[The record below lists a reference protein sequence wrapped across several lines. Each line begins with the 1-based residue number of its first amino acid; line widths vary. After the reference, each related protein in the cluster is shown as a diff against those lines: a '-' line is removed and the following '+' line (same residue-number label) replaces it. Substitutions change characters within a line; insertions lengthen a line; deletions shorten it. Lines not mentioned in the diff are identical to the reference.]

1 MACRQ
6 ASLRQYA
13 LLLALAPFL
22 AFPFQ
27 AAKAASVFDG
37 STFCFGAG
45 LRAIPINQCQANP
58 AGGQSE
64 LSRDRKTAEDLYNA
78 TSADAQ
84 TFERAIT
91 VPDTRKEVERVFKRK
106 LSDEQLQAMAVQARA
121 EADYWKRYLEGLEKA
136 TETERRIPGEPP
148 PVTPPEPIEN
158 PAAVLPP
165 QSTSTSVSI
174 AIPDRWRILDA
185 LGRQENVLDP
195 YNSNTLKADKP
206 IFGEDWF
213 FNVGAISDTLY
224 EPSRIPTPVSAVAA
238 TGPGSNNTFGRY
250 SQTFFSQTELVTLSL
265 IQGNTAFKPPDL
277 ELRLTPAFNFNHTS
291 VGELGVININP
302 EKGTVRNDKFASLQE
317 AFVDY
322 HLRNVSE
329 YYDFDSLRVG
339 IQPFN
344 VDFRGFLFQDDQFGI
359 RLFGNRDDNRWQ
371 YNLAYFRLLDKDTNS
386 GLNDLGEML
395 RKNNVFVANLY
406 RQDFPVPGFT
416 SQIAYVLNVD
426 DEANTIHFDKNG
438 FLVIPAQIGDN
449 RGYNY
454 NVNYLGLNG
463 DGHFGRLNLTTSGY
477 WAVGHLSHNQFSPVP
492 NNDGAHI
499 NAFFAAAE
507 PSIDFDYVRLRFSG
521 LFQSGDGNPQGG
533 HATGF
538 DSIFENPQFAG
549 SDASY
554 FIRQSL
560 PYIGGGIVG
569 LNQPN
574 GVLADLRSSKLE
586 GQSNFINSGLI
597 LAGIGTDTDILP
609 ELRLS
614 TNFNYLRAAYT
625 QPLQF
630 LRHQGN
636 ITNNLGY
643 DLSVSFIYRPLDTQN
658 IVFRVSG
665 AALIPANGL
674 RSIYQTNPGLFS
686 GPSFLYAA
694 MVNMIVTY

>member
-1 MACRQ
+1 MASRLET
-6 ASLRQYA
+6 LRQCA
-13 LLLALAPFL
+13 LLLALAALLGMPASL
-22 AFPFQ
+22 ALSAEP
-27 AAKAASVFDG
+27 KDEPS
-37 STFCFGAG
+37 
-45 LRAIPINQCQANP
+45 REN
-58 AGGQSE
+58 E
-64 LSRDRKTAEDLYNA
+64 LSSYRKTAEDLYKA
-78 TSADAQ
+78 TLSDAH
-84 TFERAIT
+84 TFERALADPE
-91 VPDTRKEVERVFKRK
+91 VRKEVERVFRRK
-106 LSDEQLQAMAVQARA
+106 LSDQQLHGMAFQAKL
-121 EADYWKRYLEGLEKA
+121 EAGYWSRYLEGLDRIGQM
-136 TETERRIPGEPP
+136 ERRIPGLPP
-148 PVTPPEPIEN
+148 PPEPVEPIEN

-165 QSTSTSVSI
+165 QAVTPSVSV

-185 LGRQENVLDP
+185 LGRPENVFDP
-195 YNSNTLKADKP
+195 YNTNTLKADKP
-206 IFGEDWF
+206 IFGGDWF
-213 FNVGAISDTLY
+213 FNFGAISDTLY
-224 EPSRIPTPVSAVAA
+224 EPSRIPTPVSAIASA
-238 TGPGSNNTFGRY
+238 RPGSNNTFGRY
-250 SQTFFSQTELVTLSL
+250 GQSFFSQQEIVTLSL
-265 IQGNTAFKPPDL
+265 IEGNTAFKPPDF
-277 ELRLTPAFNFNHTS
+277 ELRLTPVFNFNHTS

-302 EKGTVRNDKFASLQE
+302 QAGTVRNDKFASLQE

-344 VDFRGFLFQDDQFGI
+344 ADFRGFLFQDSQFGI
-359 RLFGNRDDNRWQ
+359 RLFGDRDANRWQ

-386 GLNDLGEML
+386 GLNDLGETF
-395 RKNNVFVANLY
+395 RKDNVLVANLY

-416 SQIAYVLNVD
+416 SQIVDVLNIN
-426 DEANTIHFDKNG
+426 DEANVIHYDTNG
-438 FLVIPAQIGDN
+438 FLVIPAQIGDD

-454 NVNYLGLNG
+454 NVNYLGING
-463 DGHFGRLNLTTSGY
+463 DGHFGRFNLTASGY

-507 PSIDFDYVRLRFSG
+507 PSIDFDFVRVRLSG
-521 LFQSGDGNPQGG
+521 LFQSGDSNPQGG

-538 DSIFENPQFAG
+538 DAVFENPQFAG

-609 ELRLS
+609 ELRMS
-614 TNFNYLRAAYT
+614 TNANYLRAAYT
-625 QPLQF
+625 QPLEF
-630 LRHQGN
+630 LRHQAN
-636 ITNNLGY
+636 IPNNLGY
-643 DLSVSFIYRPLDTQN
+643 DLSVAFTYRPLDTQN
-658 IVFRVSG
+658 IIFRVSG

-674 RSIYQTNPGLFS
+674 KAIYQTNPGLFS
-686 GPSFLYAA
+686 GPNFLYAA
-694 MVNMIVTY
+694 MINMILTY

>member
-6 ASLRQYA
+6 ESLRQCA
-13 LLLALAPFL
+13 LLLALALLFVLP
-22 AFPFQ
+22 
-27 AAKAASVFDG
+27 ASVTLSAEPKDEP
-37 STFCFGAG
+37 S
-45 LRAIPINQCQANP
+45 RED
-58 AGGQSE
+58 E
-64 LSRDRKTAEDLYNA
+64 LSRYRKTAQDLYNA
-78 TSADAQ
+78 TSSDAH
-84 TFERAIT
+84 TFERAIADPE
-91 VPDTRKEVERVFKRK
+91 VRREVERVFKRK
-106 LSDEQLQAMAVQARA
+106 LSDEQLQGMALQAKA
-121 EADYWKRYLEGLEKA
+121 EADYWSRYLQGLERVGEA
-136 TETERRIPGEPP
+136 ERRIPGQPP
-148 PVTPPEPIEN
+148 PPEAVEPIEN
-158 PAAVLPP
+158 PAAILPP
-165 QSTSTSVSI
+165 QAVSPSVSV

-185 LGRQENVLDP
+185 LGRPENVFDP
-195 YNSNTLKADKP
+195 YNTNTLKADKP

-213 FNVGAISDTLY
+213 FNFGAISDTLY
-224 EPSRIPTPVSAVAA
+224 EPSRVPTPVSAIAA
-238 TGPGSNNTFGRY
+238 ARPGSNNTFGRY
-250 SQTFFSQTELVTLSL
+250 GQSFFSQQEIVTLSL
-265 IQGNTAFKPPDL
+265 IEGNTAFKPPDF
-277 ELRLTPAFNFNHTS
+277 ELRVTPVFNFNHTS

-302 EKGTVRNDKFASLQE
+302 QAGTVRNDKFASLQE

-344 VDFRGFLFQDDQFGI
+344 VDFRGFLFQDNQFGI
-359 RLFGNRDDNRWQ
+359 RLFGDRDANRWQ
-371 YNLAYFRLLDKDTNS
+371 YNLAFFRLLDKDTNS

-395 RKNNVFVANLY
+395 RKDNVFVANLY

-416 SQIAYVLNVD
+416 SQIAYILNVD
-426 DEANTIHFDKNG
+426 DEANTIHYDKNG
-438 FLVIPAQIGDN
+438 FLVIPAQIGDG

-454 NVNYLGLNG
+454 NVNYLGING
-463 DGHFGRLNLTTSGY
+463 DGHFGRLNLTTSSY
-477 WAVGHLSHNQFSPVP
+477 WAFGHLTHNQFSPVP
-492 NNDGAHI
+492 NNNGAHI

-507 PSIDFDYVRLRFSG
+507 PSIDFDYVRVRLSG
-521 LFQSGDGNPQGG
+521 LFQSGDSNPQGG

-574 GVLADLRSSKLE
+574 GVLADVRSSKLE

-609 ELRLS
+609 ELRMS
-614 TNFNYLRAAYT
+614 TNVNYLRAAYT
-625 QPLQF
+625 QPLEF
-630 LRHQGN
+630 LRHQAN
-636 ITNNLGY
+636 IPNNLGY
-643 DLSVSFIYRPLDTQN
+643 DLSVAFTYRPLDTQN
-658 IVFRVSG
+658 IIFRVSG

-674 RSIYQTNPGLFS
+674 KAIYQTNPGLFS

-694 MVNMIVTY
+694 MINMIVTY

>member
-6 ASLRQYA
+6 DRLRRCA
-13 LLLALAPFL
+13 LLLALVPLFALPL
-22 AFPFQ
+22 E
-27 AAKAASVFDG
+27 AAEATESKEG
-37 STFCFGAG
+37 
-45 LRAIPINQCQANP
+45 P
-58 AGGQSE
+58 AEESE
-64 LSRDRKTAEDLYNA
+64 LSRDRKTAQDLYDA

-91 VPDTRKEVERVFKRK
+91 IPDVRKKVERVFKRK
-106 LSDEQLQAMAVQARA
+106 LSDEQLHAMAVQAKA
-121 EADYWKRYLEGLEKA
+121 EADYWRRYLEGLERA
-136 TETERRIPGEPP
+136 AETERRIPGEPP

-165 QSTSTSVSI
+165 QSVATSVSV

-185 LGRQENVLDP
+185 LGRPENVFDP
-195 YNSNTLKADKP
+195 YNTNTLKADKP

-213 FNVGAISDTLY
+213 FNFGAISDTLY
-224 EPSRIPTPVSAVAA
+224 EPSRIPTPVSAVAS
-238 TGPGSNNTFGRY
+238 TSPGSNNTFGRY
-250 SQTFFSQTELVTLSL
+250 GQSFFSQQEIVTASL
-265 IQGNTAFKPPDL
+265 IEGNTAFKPPDF
-277 ELRLTPAFNFNHTS
+277 ELRITPVFNFNHTS

-302 EKGTVRNDKFASLQE
+302 QAGTVRNDTFVGLQE
-317 AFVDY
+317 AFIDY

-344 VDFRGFLFQDDQFGI
+344 FDFRGFVFQDSQPGF

-371 YNLAYFRLLDKDTNS
+371 YNLAFFNLLFKDTNS
-386 GLNDLGEML
+386 GLNDLGEGL
-395 RKNNVFVANLY
+395 RQDYVFAANLF

-416 SQIAYVLNVD
+416 SQIVYALNIDNEGNV
-426 DEANTIHFDKNG
+426 IHYDKNG
-438 FLVIPAQIGDN
+438 FLVIPAQIGDD

-454 NVNYLGLNG
+454 NVSYLGING
-463 DGHFGRLNLTTSGY
+463 DGHFGRLNLTGSGY

-507 PSIDFDYVRLRFSG
+507 PSIDFDYVRLRLSG
-521 LFQSGDGNPQGG
+521 LFQSGDSNPQGG

-597 LAGIGTDTDILP
+597 LGGFGTDTDISP
-609 ELRLS
+609 ELRMS
-614 TNFNYLRAAYT
+614 TNFNFLRAAAV

-630 LRHQGN
+630 LRHQQN
-636 ITNNLGY
+636 ISPNLGY
-643 DLSVSFIYRPLDTQN
+643 DLSVAFIWRPLDTQN
-658 IVFRVSG
+658 IIFRVSG
-665 AALIPANGL
+665 AALIPGSGL
-674 RSIYQTNPGLFS
+674 RTIYQTNPGLFS
-686 GPSFLYAA
+686 GPNFLYAA
-694 MVNMIVTY
+694 MVNVIVTY

>member
-1 MACRQ
+1 VLIIGWGISMVCRQ
-6 ASLRQYA
+6 LYSRWCAILLVLVPLFA
-13 LLLALAPFL
+13 LPFEAAEAIQSKGDPAP
-22 AFPFQ
+22 
-27 AAKAASVFDG
+27 VE
-37 STFCFGAG
+37 
-45 LRAIPINQCQANP
+45 
-58 AGGQSE
+58 SE
-64 LSRDRKTAEDLYNA
+64 FSRDRKIAEDLYAA

-91 VPDTRKEVERVFKRK
+91 VPAVRKEVERVFKRK
-106 LSDEQLQAMAVQARA
+106 LSDEQLQAMAVQANA
-121 EADYWKRYLEGLEKA
+121 EADYWRRYLQGLDRA
-136 TETERRIPGEPP
+136 GAVERRIPGELP
-148 PVTPPEPIEN
+148 PVTPPQPIEN
-158 PAAVLPP
+158 PVAVLPP
-165 QSTSTSVSI
+165 QSVATSVSVP
-174 AIPDRWRILDA
+174 IPDRWRILDA
-185 LGRQENVLDP
+185 LGRRENVFDP
-195 YNSNTLKADKP
+195 YNTNTLKADKP

-213 FNVGAISDTLY
+213 FNFGAISDTLY
-224 EPSRIPTPVSAVAA
+224 EPSRIPTPVAAQAAVA
-238 TGPGSNNTFGRY
+238 PGSNNTFGRY
-250 SQTFFSQTELVTLSL
+250 AQSFFSQQEIVTLSL
-265 IQGNTAFKPPDL
+265 IEGNTAFKPPDF
-277 ELRLTPAFNFNHTS
+277 EFRITPAFNFNHTS

-302 EKGTVRNDKFASLQE
+302 QAGTVRNQTFVGLQE
-317 AFVDY
+317 AFIDY

-344 VDFRGFLFQDDQFGI
+344 FDFRGFVFQDSQPGF

-371 YNLAYFRLLDKDTNS
+371 YNLAFFDLLYKDTNS
-386 GLNDLGEML
+386 GLNDLGTGL
-395 RKNNVFVANLY
+395 RQNYVFAANLY

-416 SQIAYVLNVD
+416 SQIVYALNVD
-426 DEANTIHFDKNG
+426 NEANTIHYDKNG
-438 FLVIPAQIGDN
+438 FLVIPTQIGDN

-454 NVNYLGLNG
+454 NVNYVGLNG

-492 NNDGAHI
+492 NNNGAHI

>member
-6 ASLRQYA
+6 VRLRQCV
-13 LLLALAPFL
+13 LLLVLAPFFAL
-22 AFPFQ
+22 PFE
-27 AAKAASVFDG
+27 A
-37 STFCFGAG
+37 TE
-45 LRAIPINQCQANP
+45 AIESKGDSAEE
-58 AGGQSE
+58 SE
-64 LSRDRKTAEDLYNA
+64 FSRDRKTAEDLYAA
-78 TSADAQ
+78 TRADAQ

-91 VPDTRKEVERVFKRK
+91 VPAVRKEVERVFKRK
-106 LSDEQLQAMAVQARA
+106 LSDEQLQAMALQANA
-121 EADYWKRYLEGLEKA
+121 EADYWRRYLQGLDQA
-136 TETERRIPGEPP
+136 GAAERRIPGEPP

-158 PAAVLPP
+158 PVAVLPP
-165 QSTSTSVSI
+165 QSVATSVSVL
-174 AIPDRWRILDA
+174 IPDRWRILDA
-185 LGRQENVLDP
+185 LGRRENVFDP
-195 YNSNTLKADKP
+195 YNTNTLKADKP
-206 IFGEDWF
+206 IFGDDWF
-213 FNVGAISDTLY
+213 FNFGAISDTLY
-224 EPSRIPTPVSAVAA
+224 EPSRIPTPVAA
-238 TGPGSNNTFGRY
+238 QAALAPGSNNTFGRY
-250 SQTFFSQTELVTLSL
+250 AQSFFSQQEIVTLSL
-265 IQGNTAFKPPDL
+265 IEGNTAYKPPDF
-277 ELRLTPAFNFNHTS
+277 ELRITPAFNFNHTS

-302 EKGTVRNDKFASLQE
+302 QAGTVRNQTFVGLQE

-344 VDFRGFLFQDDQFGI
+344 FDFRGFLFQDSQPGF

-371 YNLAYFRLLDKDTNS
+371 YNLAFFNLLYKDTNS
-386 GLNDLGEML
+386 GVTDLAEGL
-395 RKNNVFVANLY
+395 RQNYVFATNLY

-416 SQIAYVLNVD
+416 SQIVYALNVD
-426 DEANTIHFDKNG
+426 NEANTIHYDKNG

-454 NVNYLGLNG
+454 NVSYVGLNG
-463 DGHFGRLNLTTSGY
+463 DGHFGRLNLTASGY

-492 NNDGAHI
+492 NNNGAHI

-597 LAGIGTDTDILP
+597 LAGVGTDTDILP
-609 ELRLS
+609 ELRMS

-625 QPLQF
+625 QPLEF

-643 DLSVSFIYRPLDTQN
+643 DLSVSFIYRPVDTQN

-665 AALIPANGL
+665 AALIPASGL

-694 MVNMIVTY
+694 MINMIVTY

>member
-1 MACRQ
+1 MVR
-6 ASLRQYA
+6 RRKNPRRYA
-13 LLLALAPFL
+13 LLLALVPFFAL
-22 AFPFQ
+22 SLQ
-27 AAKAASVFDG
+27 TAAAIEAKEG
-37 STFCFGAG
+37 TAG
-45 LRAIPINQCQANP
+45 E
-58 AGGQSE
+58 SE
-64 LSRDRKTAEDLYNA
+64 LPPDARTAEALYNA
-78 TSADAQ
+78 TRVDAQ
-84 TFERAIT
+84 IFALAIT
-91 VPDTRKEVERVFKRK
+91 DPEVRKEVERVFKRK
-106 LSDEQLQAMAVQARA
+106 LSDEQLQAMAVQQKA
-121 EADYWKRYLEGLEKA
+121 EADYWSRYLQGLESA
-136 TETERRIPGEPP
+136 AEAERRIPGLPP

-158 PAAVLPP
+158 PTAILPP
-165 QSTSTSVSI
+165 QAASPSVSV

-185 LGRQENVLDP
+185 LGRQENVFDP
-195 YNSNTLKADKP
+195 YNTNTLKADKP

-213 FNVGAISDTLY
+213 FNFGAISDTLY
-224 EPSRIPTPVSAVAA
+224 EPSRVPTPVAAQAAVA
-238 TGPGSNNTFGRY
+238 PGSNNTFGRY
-250 SQTFFSQTELVTLSL
+250 NQSFFSQQEIVTFSL
-265 IQGNTAFKPPDL
+265 IKGNTAFKPPDF
-277 ELRLTPAFNFNHTS
+277 ELRLTPVFNFNHTS
-291 VGELGVININP
+291 VGELGVINVNP
-302 EKGTVRNDKFASLQE
+302 QAGTVRNDKFASLQE

-344 VDFRGFLFQDDQFGI
+344 VDFRGFLFQDSQFGI
-359 RLFGNRDDNRWQ
+359 RLFGDCDDNRWQ

-395 RKNNVFVANLY
+395 RKDNVFVANLY

-416 SQIAYVLNVD
+416 SQIVDVINID
-426 DEANTIHFDKNG
+426 DEANTIHYDKNG

-454 NVNYLGLNG
+454 NVNYLGING
-463 DGHFGRLNLTTSGY
+463 DGHFGRLNLTGSGY

-507 PSIDFDYVRLRFSG
+507 PSIDIDYVRLKLSG

-586 GQSNFINSGLI
+586 GQSNFINSGLF
-597 LAGIGTDTDILP
+597 LAGFGTDTDILP
-609 ELRLS
+609 ELRMS
-614 TNFNYLRAAYT
+614 TNVNYLRAAYT
-625 QPLQF
+625 QPLEF
-630 LRHQGN
+630 LRHQAN
-636 ITNNLGY
+636 ISNNLGY
-643 DLSVSFIYRPLDTQN
+643 DLSVAFTYRPLDTQN
-658 IVFRVSG
+658 IIFRVSG

-674 RSIYQTNPGLFS
+674 KAIYQTNPGLFS

-694 MVNMIVTY
+694 MVNVIVTY

>member
-1 MACRQ
+1 MARRQ
-6 ASLRQYA
+6 ESLRQYA
-13 LLLALAPFL
+13 VLLALATLL
-22 AFPFQ
+22 AMP
-27 AAKAASVFDG
+27 ASV
-37 STFCFGAG
+37 G
-45 LRAIPINQCQANP
+45 LSAEPKDEPSAE
-58 AGGQSE
+58 SE
-64 LSRDRKTAEDLYNA
+64 LSSYRKTAEELYNA
-78 TSADAQ
+78 TSSDAH
-84 TFERAIT
+84 TFERAIADPE
-91 VPDTRKEVERVFKRK
+91 VRREVERVFKRK
-106 LSDEQLQAMAVQARA
+106 LSDEQLQGMALQATA
-121 EADYWKRYLEGLEKA
+121 EADYWSQYLQGLERLGEA
-136 TETERRIPGEPP
+136 ERRIPGQPP
-148 PVTPPEPIEN
+148 PPEAVEPIEN

-165 QSTSTSVSI
+165 QAVSPSVSV

-185 LGRQENVLDP
+185 LGRPENVFDP
-195 YNSNTLKADKP
+195 YNTNTLKADKP

-213 FNVGAISDTLY
+213 FNFGAISDTLY
-224 EPSRIPTPVSAVAA
+224 EPSRVPTPVSAIASA
-238 TGPGSNNTFGRY
+238 RPGSNNTFGRY
-250 SQTFFSQTELVTLSL
+250 GQSFFSQQEIVTLSL
-265 IQGNTAFKPPDL
+265 IEGNTAFKPPDF
-277 ELRLTPAFNFNHTS
+277 ELRVTPVFNFNHTS

-302 EKGTVRNDKFASLQE
+302 QAGTVRNEKFASLQE

-344 VDFRGFLFQDDQFGI
+344 VDFRGFLFQDNQFGI
-359 RLFGNRDDNRWQ
+359 RLFGDRDANRWQ
-371 YNLAYFRLLDKDTNS
+371 YNLAFFRLLDKDTNS

-395 RKNNVFVANLY
+395 RKDNAFVANLY

-416 SQIAYVLNVD
+416 SQIAYILNVD
-426 DEANTIHFDKNG
+426 DEANTIHYDKNG
-438 FLVIPAQIGDN
+438 FLVIPAQIGDG

-454 NVNYLGLNG
+454 NVNYLGING
-463 DGHFGRLNLTTSGY
+463 DGHFGRLNLTTSSY
-477 WAVGHLSHNQFSPVP
+477 WAFGHLTHNQFSPVP
-492 NNDGAHI
+492 NNNGAHI

-507 PSIDFDYVRLRFSG
+507 PSIDFDYVRVRLSG
-521 LFQSGDGNPQGG
+521 LFQSGDSNPQGG

-574 GVLADLRSSKLE
+574 GVLADVRSSKLE

-609 ELRLS
+609 ELRMS
-614 TNFNYLRAAYT
+614 TNVNYLRAAYT
-625 QPLQF
+625 QPLEF
-630 LRHQGN
+630 LRHQAN
-636 ITNNLGY
+636 IPNNLGY
-643 DLSVSFIYRPLDTQN
+643 DLSVAFTYRPLDTQN
-658 IVFRVSG
+658 IIFRVSG

-674 RSIYQTNPGLFS
+674 KAIYQTNPGLFS

-694 MVNMIVTY
+694 MINMIVTY

>member
-1 MACRQ
+1 MVSR
-6 ASLRQYA
+6 RKNPHRYA
-13 LLLALAPFL
+13 LLLALVPFFAL
-22 AFPFQ
+22 SLET
-27 AAKAASVFDG
+27 AAAIEAKEG
-37 STFCFGAG
+37 TAG
-45 LRAIPINQCQANP
+45 E
-58 AGGQSE
+58 SE
-64 LSRDRKTAEDLYNA
+64 LPPDRRTAEELYNA
-78 TSADAQ
+78 TSVDARI
-84 TFERAIT
+84 FALAIT
-91 VPDTRKEVERVFKRK
+91 DPEVRKEVERVFKRK
-106 LSDEQLQAMAVQARA
+106 LSDEQLQAMAVQQKA
-121 EADYWKRYLEGLEKA
+121 EADYWSRYLQGLETA
-136 TETERRIPGEPP
+136 AEAERRIPGQPP

-158 PAAVLPP
+158 PTAILPP
-165 QSTSTSVSI
+165 QAVSPGVSV

-185 LGRQENVLDP
+185 LGRQENVFDP
-195 YNSNTLKADKP
+195 YNTNTLKADKP

-213 FNVGAISDTLY
+213 FNFGAISDTLY
-224 EPSRIPTPVSAVAA
+224 EPSRVPIPIAA
-238 TGPGSNNTFGRY
+238 QASLTPGSNNTFGRY
-250 SQTFFSQTELVTLSL
+250 GQSFFSQQEIVTFSL
-265 IQGNTAFKPPDL
+265 IKGNTAFKPPDF
-277 ELRLTPAFNFNHTS
+277 ELRLTPVFNFNHTS

-302 EKGTVRNDKFASLQE
+302 QAGTVRNDKFASLQE

-344 VDFRGFLFQDDQFGI
+344 FDFRGFVFQDSQPGF

-371 YNLAYFRLLDKDTNS
+371 YNLAFFDLLYKDTNS
-386 GLNDLGEML
+386 GLNDLGTGL
-395 RKNNVFVANLY
+395 RQNYIFATNLY

-416 SQIAYVLNVD
+416 SQIVYALNVD
-426 DEANTIHFDKNG
+426 NEANTIHYDKNG

-454 NVNYLGLNG
+454 NVNYVGLNG

-492 NNDGAHI
+492 NNNGAHI

-597 LAGIGTDTDILP
+597 LAGVGTDTDILP

>member
-1 MACRQ
+1 M
-6 ASLRQYA
+6 
-13 LLLALAPFL
+13 
-22 AFPFQ
+22 
-27 AAKAASVFDG
+27 
-37 STFCFGAG
+37 T
-45 LRAIPINQCQANP
+45 
-58 AGGQSE
+58 
-64 LSRDRKTAEDLYNA
+64 
-78 TSADAQ
+78 
-84 TFERAIT
+84 
-91 VPDTRKEVERVFKRK
+91 
-106 LSDEQLQAMAVQARA
+106 VQAKA
-121 EADYWKRYLEGLEKA
+121 EADYWRRYLEGLERA
-136 TETERRIPGEPP
+136 TETERQIPGELP

-165 QSTSTSVSI
+165 QSVSTSVSV

-185 LGRQENVLDP
+185 LGRPENVFDP
-195 YNSNTLKADKP
+195 YNTNTLKADKP

-213 FNVGAISDTLY
+213 FNFGAISDTLY
-224 EPSRIPTPVSAVAA
+224 EPSRVPTPVSAIAS
-238 TGPGSNNTFGRY
+238 TSPGSNNTFGRY
-250 SQTFFSQTELVTLSL
+250 GQSFFSQQEIVTASL
-265 IQGNTAFKPPDL
+265 IEGNTAFKPPDF
-277 ELRLTPAFNFNHTS
+277 ELRVTPVFNFNHTS

-302 EKGTVRNDKFASLQE
+302 QAGTVRNDTFVGLQE

-344 VDFRGFLFQDDQFGI
+344 FDFRGFVFQGNEPGI

-371 YNLAYFRLLDKDTNS
+371 YNLAFFDLLFKDTNS
-386 GLNDLGEML
+386 GLNDLGEGL
-395 RKNNVFVANLY
+395 RKDQIFVANLF

-416 SQIAYVLNVD
+416 SQIVYALNVNS
-426 DEANTIHFDKNG
+426 EANTIHYDKNG

-454 NVNYLGLNG
+454 NVSYLGING
-463 DGHFGRLNLTTSGY
+463 DGHFGRLNLTSSGY

-499 NAFFAAAE
+499 NAFFAAVE
-507 PSIDFDYVRLRFSG
+507 PSIDFDYIRLRFSG
-521 LFQSGDGNPQGG
+521 LFQSGDKNPQGG

-597 LAGIGTDTDILP
+597 LTGIGTDTDFLP
-609 ELRLS
+609 ELRMS
-614 TNFNYLRAAYT
+614 TNFNFLRAVYT

-643 DLSVSFIYRPLDTQN
+643 DLSVAFTYRPLDTQN
-658 IVFRVSG
+658 IIFRVSG

-674 RSIYQTNPGLFS
+674 KAIYQTNPGLFS

-694 MVNMIVTY
+694 MINVIVTY

>member
-1 MACRQ
+1 MASRLEG
-6 ASLRQYA
+6 LRQCA
-13 LLLALAPFL
+13 LLLALAPLFAL
-22 AFPFQ
+22 PVSIALSAESKDEP
-27 AAKAASVFDG
+27 S
-37 STFCFGAG
+37 
-45 LRAIPINQCQANP
+45 REN
-58 AGGQSE
+58 E
-64 LSRDRKTAEDLYNA
+64 LSGYRKTADDMYNA
-78 TSADAQ
+78 TSSDAHI
-84 TFERAIT
+84 FERAIADPE
-91 VPDTRKEVERVFKRK
+91 VRKEVERVFKRK
-106 LSDEQLQAMAVQARA
+106 LSDKQLEGMALQAKA
-121 EADYWKRYLEGLEKA
+121 EADYWSRYLQGLERVGEA
-136 TETERRIPGEPP
+136 ERRIPGQPP
-148 PVTPPEPIEN
+148 PPEAVEPIEN
-158 PAAVLPP
+158 PAAILPP
-165 QSTSTSVSI
+165 QAVSPSVSV

-185 LGRQENVLDP
+185 LGRPENVFDP
-195 YNSNTLKADKP
+195 YNTNTLKADKP

-213 FNVGAISDTLY
+213 FNFGAISDTLY
-224 EPSRIPTPVSAVAA
+224 EPSRVPTPVSAIAA
-238 TGPGSNNTFGRY
+238 VRPGSNNTFGRY
-250 SQTFFSQTELVTLSL
+250 GQSFFSQQEIVTLSL
-265 IQGNTAFKPPDL
+265 IEGNTAFKPPDF
-277 ELRLTPAFNFNHTS
+277 ELRVTPVFNFNHAS

-302 EKGTVRNDKFASLQE
+302 QAGTVRNEKFASLQE

-344 VDFRGFLFQDDQFGI
+344 VDFRGFLFQDNQFGI
-359 RLFGNRDDNRWQ
+359 RLFGDRDANRWQ

-395 RKNNVFVANLY
+395 RKDNVFVANLY

-416 SQIAYVLNVD
+416 SQIAYVLNVN
-426 DEANTIHFDKNG
+426 DEANTIHYDKNG
-438 FLVIPAQIGDN
+438 FLVIPAQIGDG

-454 NVNYLGLNG
+454 NVNYLGING
-463 DGHFGRLNLTTSGY
+463 DGHFGRFNLTTSSY
-477 WAVGHLSHNQFSPVP
+477 WAFGHLTHNQFSPVP

-507 PSIDFDYVRLRFSG
+507 PSIDFDYVRVRLSG

-574 GVLADLRSSKLE
+574 GVLADVRSSKLE

-609 ELRLS
+609 ELRMS

-625 QPLQF
+625 QPLEF
-630 LRHQGN
+630 LRHQAN
-636 ITNNLGY
+636 ISNNLGY
-643 DLSVSFIYRPLDTQN
+643 DLSVAFTYRPLDTQN
-658 IVFRVSG
+658 VIFRVSG

-674 RSIYQTNPGLFS
+674 KAIYQTNPGLFS
-686 GPSFLYAA
+686 GPNFLYAA
-694 MVNMIVTY
+694 MINMILTY